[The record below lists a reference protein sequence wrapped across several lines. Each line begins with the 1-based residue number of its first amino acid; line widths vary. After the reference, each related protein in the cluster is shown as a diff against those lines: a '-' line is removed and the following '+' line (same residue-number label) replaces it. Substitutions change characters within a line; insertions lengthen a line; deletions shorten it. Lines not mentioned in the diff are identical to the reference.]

1 MKKILTTA
9 LLASL
14 LGAMYIPSIS
24 YAQEVNTASPK
35 IFKSMVKK
43 SKKDSDAY
51 KYAYVNMDWWKNFND
66 ENLEE
71 YITMAIANNYDLKM
85 ATIATKEYYQNVK
98 LQFSNELPQ
107 AGVGFSPNLAKFPG
121 ATNWDWMFAAPA
133 IVNYEADIFLK
144 NRDKTKSVK
153 KLYEASVLDERAAY
167 ISVASAVGATY
178 LNIVKLDKLIELQTK
193 IVETRQQIYDLML
206 MRNREGLTSTADTTK
221 ANKALIAGTTDLFE
235 YKKQR
240 DILAH
245 QLAVLIGESPENA
258 DTLAISSYD
267 EINFSGNIP
276 KEVMSEVIVNRPDY
290 LKAEKMVE
298 KAGID
303 VRIARK
309 EFLPTINLTG
319 LMLFNASDIG
329 STLTTK
335 SALGA
340 LALGGM
346 LPVFTGGRK
355 IANLKLKKETYERVL
370 QNYYKTNLTSIQ
382 EVNDA
387 LVTIKQDN
395 EKLRANEKQSVLE
408 RADYGFSKAK
418 YDNGTISKLDLIQVE
433 ENLMVI
439 DKAVANQKINC
450 LVDYI
455 GLYKAAGSK
464 I

>member
-1 MKKILTTA
+1 
-9 LLASL
+9 
-14 LGAMYIPSIS
+14 
-24 YAQEVNTASPK
+24 
-35 IFKSMVKK
+35 
-43 SKKDSDAY
+43 
-51 KYAYVNMDWWKNFND
+51 
-66 ENLEE
+66 
-71 YITMAIANNYDLKM
+71 
-85 ATIATKEYYQNVK
+85 
-98 LQFSNELPQ
+98 
-107 AGVGFSPNLAKFPG
+107 
-121 ATNWDWMFAAPA
+121 
-133 IVNYEADIFLK
+133 
-144 NRDKTKSVK
+144 
-153 KLYEASVLDERAAY
+153 
-167 ISVASAVGATY
+167 
-178 LNIVKLDKLIELQTK
+178 VKLDKLIELQTK

-267 EINFSGNIP
+267 KINFSGNIP

-303 VRIARK
+303 VRVARK

-395 EKLRANEKQSVLE
+395 EKLSANEKQSALE

-418 YDNGTISKLDLIQVE
+418 YDNGTISKLDLIQLE